1 MNPNM
6 SICSRLNPR
15 LLVQAEVGLDPLHW
29 ANMSNISP
37 SPSLFLGL
45 IVIVVIVYCSGYII
59 LLLWGPIEPCVQTA
73 LEEARPNI

>member
-29 ANMSNISP
+29 ANMSNIFL
-37 SPSLFLGL
+37 SPSLLHGL
-45 IVIVVIVYCSGYII
+45 IVIV
-59 LLLWGPIEPCVQTA
+59 CVCVFFFFFFFFFCNR
-73 LEEARPNI
+73 LK